1 METIVRLLD
10 VIDDFIIA
18 TALRLQRVLSP
29 MPRERR
35 KVPRRPGMSA
45 TPVVAT
51 RVAHTV
57 KA

>member
-10 VIDDFIIA
+10 EVDDLIIA

-29 MPRERR
+29 KPRERR
-35 KVPRRPGMSA
+35 KAPRRPGTSA
-45 TPVVAT
+45 TTVPAAGA
-51 RVAHTV
+51 AHTA